1 MEPENPVSCLITRQ
15 PNTTQQLT
23 ALKALL
29 KAIAEKLIP
38 GIPEACKI
46 VILQQSR
53 LTEEDESP
61 KSDSAEMSTLTTL
74 QEIIERATSRNI
86 VEKEIK
92 SR

>member
-1 MEPENPVSCLITRQ
+1 MSRQ
-15 PNTTQQLT
+15 FNAAQQLT
-23 ALKALL
+23 MSKALL

-53 LTEEDESP
+53 LTEEDEPP
-61 KSDSAEMSTLTTL
+61 KPDSTQKSTLTTL
-74 QEIIERATSRNI
+74 QEILERATSRNI

-92 SR
+92 RM